1 MTKHSSW
8 IAFISIW
15 GVSFHMVAAMGGV
28 ASGLAY
34 VHTST
39 SDLSIVLNK
48 AALFP
53 FHHRLEYRS
62 FCDLWVFLQQPHCK
76 QSFVC
81 LSFRFLKA
89 NVLHNSGL
97 LGPALVASL
106 ARRPA
111 PNLCTI
117 YVLIREESD
126 HKNNID
132 DWQQIQ
138 RKAQPS
144 CPTVSLDPQP
154 TSVTSVTQSAL
165 QVWESLAALLNPIVL
180 RSIIQ
185 SSSPHETERQGIF
198 WIFHPTLTVRQCWL
212 WNLVRCHQN
221 VIPNWRGWTTG
232 AMGEESGGRG
242 KQSFPIFFASFW
254 VIVLS
259 QPSLPTIFLQVS
271 QIVSCA
277 CTGMRIN
284 RVQCTV
290 HQVLQIPKAPCTL
303 RRCGEPN
310 QAKMQLF
317 NIL

>member
-1 MTKHSSW
+1 MVVIFTNNSEEREAALNALLAVGRIRCLPRSQPHIITRLNEVDQCFVQDMFAETYQTRWLNMTKHSSW

-48 AALFP
+48 AAKFP
-53 FHHRLEYRS
+53 FHHRLEYG
-62 FCDLWVFLQQPHCK
+62 FFYDLWVFLQQPHCK

-126 HKNNID
+126 QKQHWWLAANPKESAAILSY
-132 DWQQIQ
+132 
-138 RKAQPS
+138 RKPG
-144 CPTVSLDPQP
+144 PQP
-154 TSVTSVTQSAL
+154 TSVTSVTQSAFKCKK
-165 QVWESLAALLNPIVL
+165 VLLH
-180 RSIIQ
+180 SWIQ
-185 SSSPHETERQGIF
+185 
-198 WIFHPTLTVRQCWL
+198 
-212 WNLVRCHQN
+212 
-221 VIPNWRGWTTG
+221 
-232 AMGEESGGRG
+232 
-242 KQSFPIFFASFW
+242 
-254 VIVLS
+254 
-259 QPSLPTIFLQVS
+259 
-271 QIVSCA
+271 
-277 CTGMRIN
+277 
-284 RVQCTV
+284 
-290 HQVLQIPKAPCTL
+290 
-303 RRCGEPN
+303 
-310 QAKMQLF
+310 
-317 NIL
+317 